1 MVISGM
7 EKRKAEKGEGGVCVE
22 CFYFEKSDETR
33 THWEG
38 DIWAEAWF
46 GGGVEQTYLWVS
58 YVYMIA
64 SGPGFEPK

>member
-33 THWEG
+33 TH
-38 DIWAEAWF
+38 
-46 GGGVEQTYLWVS
+46 
-58 YVYMIA
+58 
-64 SGPGFEPK
+64 